1 MSSIVIEAQMRSDKK
16 KVATADLGQ
25 NNIQIRQGIRNDIH
39 NDFLICE
46 SRFWYATYYEEP
58 YYDYDNASVSQS
70 IDTQYGSPTS
80 GTGEALELFPRS
92 LSKSK
97 KPTPGESFH

>member
-16 KVATADLGQ
+16 RVATADLGQ
-25 NNIQIRQGIRNDIH
+25 NNNQVRQGIRNNIH
-39 NDFLICE
+39 NNFLICE
-46 SRFWYATYYEEP
+46 SCFWYATYETSYH
-58 YYDYDNASVSQS
+58 DYDNASVSQS

-80 GTGEALELFPRS
+80 ATGEALELFPRS

-97 KPTPGESFH
+97 KPTPGVSFY